1 MFTSER
7 DTMHKKTQV
16 TYGISVGIMQMY
28 RILMVLD
35 NVGHDAT
42 MRKLKAW
49 YQSQRII
56 AGVDTND

>member
-1 MFTSER
+1 
-7 DTMHKKTQV
+7 MHIKQQQV

-42 MRKLKAW
+42 MLKLRAW

-56 AGVDTND
+56 AGVDANV